1 MKLILGAVGRLKAG
15 PERDLATR
23 YLERARAAARSVGL
37 SGPDVRELEESR
49 ARRAE
54 DRKAEEAKALLAL
67 APPGARIAALDERG
81 AHLSSEGFAALIGKA
96 RDDGAPAMTLF
107 IGGPDGLD
115 EELRSRASI
124 VLAFGA
130 MTWPHQLVRVMAAE
144 QIYRAVT
151 ILSGHPYHRA

>member
-15 PERDLATR
+15 PERDLAAR
-23 YLERARAAARSVGL
+23 YIERARAAARPLGL

-67 APPGARIAALDERG
+67 VPAGARIVALDERG
-81 AHLSSEGFAALIGKA
+81 AAISSEKFAQALAAA
-96 RDDGAPAMTLF
+96 RDDGAPALALL

-115 EELRSRASI
+115 EELRRRAKLVI
-124 VLAFGA
+124 AFGA
-130 MTWPHQLVRVMAAE
+130 MTWPHQLVRVMAGD
-144 QIYRAVT
+144 QIYRAIT

>member
-1 MKLILGAVGRLKAG
+1 VKLILGAVGRLKAG
-15 PERDLATR
+15 PERDLAVR
-23 YLERARAAARSVGL
+23 YLERARVAARPLGL
-37 SGPDVRELEESR
+37 AGPDVRELEESR

-54 DRKAEEAKALLAL
+54 DRKAEEAKALLAI
-67 APPGARIAALDERG
+67 PPTGARIIVLDERG
-81 AHLSSEGFAALIGKA
+81 SAMSSEQFAATLARA
-96 RDDGAPAMTLF
+96 RDDGAPTLALF

-115 EELRSRASI
+115 EELRKRAHHAI
-124 VLAFGA
+124 AFGA

>member
-15 PERDLATR
+15 PERDLAAR
-23 YLERARAAARSVGL
+23 YIERARAAARPLGL

-67 APPGARIAALDERG
+67 VPAGARMVALDERG
-81 AHLSSEGFAALIGKA
+81 AAISSEKFAQALATA
-96 RDDGAPAMTLF
+96 RDDGAPALALL
-107 IGGPDGLD
+107 IGGPDGFD
-115 EELRSRASI
+115 EELRRRANLVI
-124 VLAFGA
+124 AFGA
-130 MTWPHQLVRVMAAE
+130 MTWPHQLVRVMAGE
-144 QIYRAVT
+144 QIYRAIT